1 MIGRVTTPRLPPA
14 DCHFAA
20 EVGNRGGGKPN
31 AMKWIGSAFRKL
43 RRDRP
48 ALGVAAGGAF
58 FVLASALRWLL
69 GGVSEGF
76 GPMTFLPAILLAGLF
91 GGIGIGIAVA
101 VLCTLVAWVM
111 FFPPYGTFILATP
124 HIITMVIFVVTAALE
139 LFVIRSLNVAINDL
153 SEARERSNVLFREL
167 QHRVANNLQF
177 VAAVLMRRRK
187 LLKSDPVCAEA
198 LQAAQMRLETMS
210 RVHRRLHDPS
220 SVDQPLQAYLEA
232 LCADLIKASDTPNV
246 RLTVES
252 PAVVLSLNALMSMSL
267 IVAELVTNS
276 LKHAF
281 RDRADGIIAI
291 KISRRRDVYTLSVA
305 DDGPGLPKDFE
316 TRNKGSLGQGILQ
329 SLAGQLHGK
338 LLFESGAGTVA
349 KLIFHV

>member
-1 MIGRVTTPRLPPA
+1 METSPPLVCNGLSFPHNSWSLA
-14 DCHFAA
+14 
-20 EVGNRGGGKPN
+20 RGKP
-31 AMKWIGSAFRKL
+31 KLVTWISSAFRKL
-43 RRDRP
+43 PRDRP
-48 ALGVAAGGAF
+48 GLGLAAGGAF
-58 FVLASALRWLL
+58 FVLASFLRWLL

-91 GGIGIGIAVA
+91 GGIGIGIGAALV
-101 VLCTLVAWVM
+101 CTLVAWVM

-124 HIITMVIFVVTAALE
+124 HVITMVIFVVTAALE
-139 LFVIRSLNVAINDL
+139 LFVIRTLNVAINDL

-198 LQAAQMRLETMS
+198 LESAQLRLETMS

-220 SVDQPLQAYLEA
+220 SLDQPLQAYLEA
-232 LCADLIKASDTPNV
+232 LCADLIKASDTPDI
-246 RLTVES
+246 RLEVES
-252 PAVVLSLNALMSMSL
+252 PPIVLTLNGLMSMSL

-281 RDRADGIIAI
+281 RDRADGLIAI
-291 KISRRRDVYTLSVA
+291 NISGRRGVYTLSVA
-305 DDGPGLPKDFE
+305 DDGPGLPSDFA
-316 TRNKGSLGQGILQ
+316 TRNSNSLGQGILQ
-329 SLAGQLHGK
+329 SLARQLHGK
-338 LLFESGAGTVA
+338 LVFEPGRGTVA
-349 KLIFHV
+349 KLEFHA